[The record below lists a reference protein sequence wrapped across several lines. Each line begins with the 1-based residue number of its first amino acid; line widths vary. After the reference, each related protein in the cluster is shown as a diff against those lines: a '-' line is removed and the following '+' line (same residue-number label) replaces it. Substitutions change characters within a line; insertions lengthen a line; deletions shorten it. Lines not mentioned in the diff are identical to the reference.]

1 MGLFQHKHDD
11 AVLDEVAGVF
21 DEQYRDELR
30 QQGRDYM
37 EKVVDEHVA
46 TLTKD
51 LQAAAADITTEL
63 KTHMT
68 KQLDA
73 TISHMNTEL
82 SKHLQERLKENDR
95 VTQDAQD
102 LVVQSLNRSAQAL
115 HAKYQELGLTLQ
127 QTVASQEAMMI
138 GVLEENK
145 VQMST
150 TQTAQAAV
158 LKTLQETAK
167 VSQDQSCQLY
177 KTLEKTATEQAT
189 ELQRV
194 YKDNT
199 TSLVAVK
206 TAQDAALATLTSS
219 VQALQRQHDELR
231 QMLETNVARQEAM
244 LVDAFQTNMA
254 QIVEQY
260 LLGALGEQYDVKA
273 QLPAII
279 KQLEA
284 NKDAIKEDMTL

>member
-51 LQAAAADITTEL
+51 LQTAAADITTEL

-73 TISHMNTEL
+73 MISHMNTEL

-115 HAKYQELGLTLQ
+115 HAKYQELGLTMQ

-167 VSQDQSCQLY
+167 VSQDQSRQLY
-177 KTLEKTATEQAT
+177 ETLEKTATEQAT
-189 ELQRV
+189 ELQQV

-219 VQALQRQHDELR
+219 VQALQQQHDELR

>member
-73 TISHMNTEL
+73 TISRMNTEL

>member
-51 LQAAAADITTEL
+51 LQTAAADITTEL

-73 TISHMNTEL
+73 TISRMNTEL

-219 VQALQRQHDELR
+219 VQALQQQHDELR

-244 LVDAFQTNMA
+244 LVDAFQANMA

>member
-167 VSQDQSCQLY
+167 VSQDQSRQLY
-177 KTLEKTATEQAT
+177 ETLEKTATEQAT

-219 VQALQRQHDELR
+219 VQALQQQHDELR
-231 QMLETNVARQEAM
+231 QMLETNVARQEVM

>member
-95 VTQDAQD
+95 VMQDAQD

>member
-51 LQAAAADITTEL
+51 LQTAAADITTEL

-219 VQALQRQHDELR
+219 VQALQQQHDELR

>member
-95 VTQDAQD
+95 VMQDAQD

-219 VQALQRQHDELR
+219 VQALQQQHDELR

-244 LVDAFQTNMA
+244 LVDAFQANMA

>member
-219 VQALQRQHDELR
+219 VQALQQQHDELR

-244 LVDAFQTNMA
+244 LVDAFQANMA

>member
-167 VSQDQSCQLY
+167 VSQDQSRQLY
-177 KTLEKTATEQAT
+177 ETLERTATEQAT
-189 ELQRV
+189 ELQQV

-219 VQALQRQHDELR
+219 VQALQQQHDELR

>member
-219 VQALQRQHDELR
+219 VQALQQQHDELR

>member
-30 QQGRDYM
+30 QRGRDYM

-51 LQAAAADITTEL
+51 LQTAAADITTEL

-167 VSQDQSCQLY
+167 VSQDQSRQLY
-177 KTLEKTATEQAT
+177 ETLEKTATEQAT

-219 VQALQRQHDELR
+219 VQALQQQHDELR

-244 LVDAFQTNMA
+244 LVDAFQANMA

>member
-95 VTQDAQD
+95 VMQDAQD

-219 VQALQRQHDELR
+219 VQALQQQHDELR

>member
-21 DEQYRDELR
+21 DQQYRDELCQR
-30 QQGRDYM
+30 GRDYM
-37 EKVVDEHVA
+37 EKAVDEHVA

-51 LQAAAADITTEL
+51 LQASAADITTEL

-115 HAKYQELGLTLQ
+115 HAKYQELGLTMQ

-167 VSQDQSCQLY
+167 VSQDQSRQLDE
-177 KTLEKTATEQAT
+177 TLEKPATEQAT
-189 ELQRV
+189 ELQQV

-219 VQALQRQHDELR
+219 VQALQQQHDELR

-244 LVDAFQTNMA
+244 LVDAFQANMA

>member
-95 VTQDAQD
+95 VMQDAQD

-167 VSQDQSCQLY
+167 VSQDQSRQLY
-177 KTLEKTATEQAT
+177 ETLEKTATEQAT

-219 VQALQRQHDELR
+219 VQALQQQHDELR

>member
-30 QQGRDYM
+30 QRGRDYM

-51 LQAAAADITTEL
+51 LQTAAADITTEL
-63 KTHMT
+63 KTHIT

-167 VSQDQSCQLY
+167 VSQDQSRQLY
-177 KTLEKTATEQAT
+177 ETLERTATEQAT
-189 ELQRV
+189 ELQQV

-219 VQALQRQHDELR
+219 VQALQQQHDELR

-244 LVDAFQTNMA
+244 LVDAFQANMA

>member
-167 VSQDQSCQLY
+167 VSQDQSRQLY
-177 KTLEKTATEQAT
+177 ETLEKTATEQAT

-219 VQALQRQHDELR
+219 VQALQQQHDELR

>member
-95 VTQDAQD
+95 VMQDAQD

-167 VSQDQSCQLY
+167 VSQDQSRQLY
-177 KTLEKTATEQAT
+177 ETLERTATEQAT
-189 ELQRV
+189 ELQQV

-219 VQALQRQHDELR
+219 VQALQQQHDELR

>member
-51 LQAAAADITTEL
+51 LQTAAADITTEL

>member
-95 VTQDAQD
+95 VMQDAQD

-167 VSQDQSCQLY
+167 VSQDQSRQLY
-177 KTLEKTATEQAT
+177 ETLERTATEQAT
-189 ELQRV
+189 ELQQV

-219 VQALQRQHDELR
+219 VQALQQQHDELR
-231 QMLETNVARQEAM
+231 QMLETNVARQEVM

>member
-30 QQGRDYM
+30 QRGRDYM

-95 VTQDAQD
+95 VMQDAQD

-167 VSQDQSCQLY
+167 VSQDQSRQLY
-177 KTLEKTATEQAT
+177 ETLEKTATEQAT
-189 ELQRV
+189 ELQQV

-219 VQALQRQHDELR
+219 VQALQQQHDELR

>member
-51 LQAAAADITTEL
+51 LQTAAADITTEL

-82 SKHLQERLKENDR
+82 SKHLQERLQENDR

-167 VSQDQSCQLY
+167 VSQDQSRQLY
-177 KTLEKTATEQAT
+177 ETLEKTATEQAT
-189 ELQRV
+189 ELQQD

-219 VQALQRQHDELR
+219 VQALQQQHDELR

>member
-51 LQAAAADITTEL
+51 LQTAAADITTEL

-167 VSQDQSCQLY
+167 VSQDQSRQLY
-177 KTLEKTATEQAT
+177 ETLEKTATEQAT

-219 VQALQRQHDELR
+219 VQALQQQHDELR

>member
-51 LQAAAADITTEL
+51 LQTAAADITTEL

-167 VSQDQSCQLY
+167 VSQDQSRQLY

-219 VQALQRQHDELR
+219 VQALQQQHDELR
-231 QMLETNVARQEAM
+231 QMLETNVARQEVM

>member
-51 LQAAAADITTEL
+51 LQTAAADITTEL

-95 VTQDAQD
+95 VMQDAQD

-115 HAKYQELGLTLQ
+115 HAKYQELGLTFQ
-127 QTVASQEAMMI
+127 KTVASQEAMMI

-167 VSQDQSCQLY
+167 VSQDQSRQLY
-177 KTLEKTATEQAT
+177 ETLEKTATEQAT
-189 ELQRV
+189 ELQQV

-219 VQALQRQHDELR
+219 VQALQQQHDELR

>member
-1 MGLFQHKHDD
+1 
-11 AVLDEVAGVF
+11 
-21 DEQYRDELR
+21 
-30 QQGRDYM
+30 
-37 EKVVDEHVA
+37 
-46 TLTKD
+46 
-51 LQAAAADITTEL
+51 
-63 KTHMT
+63 
-68 KQLDA
+68 
-73 TISHMNTEL
+73 
-82 SKHLQERLKENDR
+82 
-95 VTQDAQD
+95 
-102 LVVQSLNRSAQAL
+102 
-115 HAKYQELGLTLQ
+115 
-127 QTVASQEAMMI
+127 MI

-167 VSQDQSCQLY
+167 VSQDQSRQLY
-177 KTLEKTATEQAT
+177 ETLEKTATEQAT

-219 VQALQRQHDELR
+219 VQALQQQHDELR

-244 LVDAFQTNMA
+244 LVDAFQANMA

-284 NKDAIKEDMTL
+284 NKDAIKEDMAL

>member
-11 AVLDEVAGVF
+11 AVLDEVVGVF

-51 LQAAAADITTEL
+51 LQTAAADITTEL

-95 VTQDAQD
+95 VMQDAQD

>member
-73 TISHMNTEL
+73 TISRMNTEL

-219 VQALQRQHDELR
+219 VQALQQQHDELR

>member
-95 VTQDAQD
+95 VMQDAQD

-167 VSQDQSCQLY
+167 VSQDQSRQLY
-177 KTLEKTATEQAT
+177 ETLEKTATEQAT

-219 VQALQRQHDELR
+219 VQALQQQHDELR

-244 LVDAFQTNMA
+244 LVDAFQANMA